1 VKAVKV
7 PTFPWNLGTSV
18 LNLELETLYVTPH
31 GISQAVHD
39 KKHESEVTGVAG
51 RLDQGIPSRVSAR
64 VATPSPY
71 KPGQLPG
78 THRRSRITQGRDKGK
93 GDHIMDNVFIGIDVS
108 KEYCDV
114 AVIPDGT
121 RKRFTND
128 EEGQE
133 AVAAFMLPL
142 KPGRIVIEATGGYEM
157 GVVRV
162 LADNLLPV
170 VAVNPR
176 QVRDFAKA
184 TGRLAKTDTI
194 DAEVLSQFARAIQP
208 DIRPLPEKEAQVFR
222 ALVARRRQ
230 LVQMLTME
238 KNRLEKSPPA
248 GSKDIRN
255 HIYYLT
261 EALKKIDR
269 DISRTIRKS
278 PLWKEKETIL
288 TSTPGIG
295 PVISCTL
302 IAALPELG
310 TLNRKEIAAL
320 VGVAPFNRDSG
331 KHRGKRTIWG
341 GRSHV
346 RATLYMG
353 TLSAIRF
360 NPVIR
365 AFYKRLVDAGKVKK
379 LAITACMRKLLTILN
394 TMMKNKTTWAEVR
407 S

>member
-1 VKAVKV
+1 
-7 PTFPWNLGTSV
+7 
-18 LNLELETLYVTPH
+18 
-31 GISQAVHD
+31 
-39 KKHESEVTGVAG
+39 
-51 RLDQGIPSRVSAR
+51 
-64 VATPSPY
+64 
-71 KPGQLPG
+71 
-78 THRRSRITQGRDKGK
+78 
-93 GDHIMDNVFIGIDVS
+93 MDDVFIGIDVS

-142 KPGRIVIEATGGYEM
+142 SPSRIVIEATGGYEM

-184 TGRLAKTDTI
+184 TGRLAKTDSI
-194 DAEVLSQFARAIQP
+194 DANVLAQFAGAIRP
-208 DIRPLPEKEAQVFR
+208 EVRPLPTKEVEMLR

-230 LVQMLTME
+230 LVQMMTME

-255 HIYYLT
+255 HIYYLA
-261 EALKKIDR
+261 EALKKIDK

-295 PVISCTL
+295 PVISRTL

-331 KHRGKRTIWG
+331 KYRGKRTIWG

-346 RATLYMG
+346 RSVLYMG
-353 TLSAIRF
+353 MLSAIRF

-365 AFYKRLVDAGKVKK
+365 VFYKRLIDAGKVKK

-394 TMMKNKTTWAEVR
+394 TMMKNKTTWAEAR

>member
-1 VKAVKV
+1 
-7 PTFPWNLGTSV
+7 
-18 LNLELETLYVTPH
+18 
-31 GISQAVHD
+31 
-39 KKHESEVTGVAG
+39 
-51 RLDQGIPSRVSAR
+51 
-64 VATPSPY
+64 
-71 KPGQLPG
+71 
-78 THRRSRITQGRDKGK
+78 
-93 GDHIMDNVFIGIDVS
+93 MDDVFIGIDVS

-121 RKRFTND
+121 RKRFAND

-133 AVAAFMLPL
+133 AVAAFVLPL
-142 KPGRIVIEATGGYEM
+142 NPGRIVIEATGGYEM
-157 GVVRV
+157 GVMRV
-162 LADNLLPV
+162 LADNQLPV

-176 QVRDFAKA
+176 QVRDYAKA

-194 DAEVLSQFARAIQP
+194 DADVLAQFAGAIKP
-208 DIRPLPEKEAQVFR
+208 EVRPLPTKEVEMLR

-302 IAALPELG
+302 VAALPELG

-341 GRSHV
+341 GRLHV
-346 RATLYMG
+346 RSVLYMG
-353 TLSAIRF
+353 ILSAIRF

-365 AFYKRLVDAGKVKK
+365 VFYKRLIDAGKVKK
-379 LAITACMRKLLTILN
+379 LAIIACMRKLLTILN
-394 TMMKNKTTWAEVR
+394 TMMKNKTTWAEAR

>member
-1 VKAVKV
+1 
-7 PTFPWNLGTSV
+7 
-18 LNLELETLYVTPH
+18 
-31 GISQAVHD
+31 
-39 KKHESEVTGVAG
+39 
-51 RLDQGIPSRVSAR
+51 
-64 VATPSPY
+64 
-71 KPGQLPG
+71 
-78 THRRSRITQGRDKGK
+78 
-93 GDHIMDNVFIGIDVS
+93 MDDVFIGIDVS

-142 KPGRIVIEATGGYEM
+142 NPGRIVVEATGGYEM

-184 TGRLAKTDTI
+184 TGRLAKTDSI
-194 DAEVLSQFARAIQP
+194 DANVLAQFAGAIRP
-208 DIRPLPEKEAQVFR
+208 EVRPLPTKEVEMLR
-222 ALVARRRQ
+222 ALVVRRRQ
-230 LVQMLTME
+230 LVQMMTME

-331 KHRGKRTIWG
+331 KYRGKRTIWG
-341 GRSHV
+341 GRAHV
-346 RATLYMG
+346 RSVLYMG
-353 TLSAIRF
+353 MLSAIRF

-365 AFYKRLVDAGKVKK
+365 VFYKRLIDAGKVKK

>member
-1 VKAVKV
+1 
-7 PTFPWNLGTSV
+7 
-18 LNLELETLYVTPH
+18 
-31 GISQAVHD
+31 
-39 KKHESEVTGVAG
+39 
-51 RLDQGIPSRVSAR
+51 
-64 VATPSPY
+64 
-71 KPGQLPG
+71 
-78 THRRSRITQGRDKGK
+78 
-93 GDHIMDNVFIGIDVS
+93 MDDVFIGIDVS

-133 AVAAFMLPL
+133 AVAAFILPL
-142 KPGRIVIEATGGYEM
+142 NPGRIVIEATGGYEM

-184 TGRLAKTDTI
+184 TGRLAKTDSI
-194 DAEVLSQFARAIQP
+194 DADVLAQFAGAIRP
-208 DIRPLPEKEAQVFR
+208 EVRPLPTKEVEMFR

-230 LVQMLTME
+230 LVQMMTME

-341 GRSHV
+341 GRAHV
-346 RATLYMG
+346 RSVLYMG
-353 TLSAIRF
+353 MLSAIRF

-365 AFYKRLVDAGKVKK
+365 VFYKRLIDAGKVKK

>member
-1 VKAVKV
+1 
-7 PTFPWNLGTSV
+7 
-18 LNLELETLYVTPH
+18 
-31 GISQAVHD
+31 
-39 KKHESEVTGVAG
+39 
-51 RLDQGIPSRVSAR
+51 
-64 VATPSPY
+64 
-71 KPGQLPG
+71 
-78 THRRSRITQGRDKGK
+78 
-93 GDHIMDNVFIGIDVS
+93 MDDVFIGIDVS

-133 AVAAFMLPL
+133 AVAAFILPL
-142 KPGRIVIEATGGYEM
+142 NPGRIVIEATGGYEM

-184 TGRLAKTDTI
+184 TGRLAKTDSI
-194 DAEVLSQFARAIQP
+194 DADVLAQFAGAIRP
-208 DIRPLPEKEAQVFR
+208 EVRPLPTKEVEMFR

-230 LVQMLTME
+230 LVQMMTME

-278 PLWKEKETIL
+278 TLWKEKETIL

-341 GRSHV
+341 GRAHV
-346 RATLYMG
+346 RSVLYMG
-353 TLSAIRF
+353 MLSAIRF

-365 AFYKRLVDAGKVKK
+365 VFYKRLIDAGKVKK

>member
-1 VKAVKV
+1 
-7 PTFPWNLGTSV
+7 
-18 LNLELETLYVTPH
+18 
-31 GISQAVHD
+31 
-39 KKHESEVTGVAG
+39 
-51 RLDQGIPSRVSAR
+51 
-64 VATPSPY
+64 
-71 KPGQLPG
+71 
-78 THRRSRITQGRDKGK
+78 
-93 GDHIMDNVFIGIDVS
+93 MDDVFIGIDVS

-142 KPGRIVIEATGGYEM
+142 NPGRIVVEATGGYEM

-184 TGRLAKTDTI
+184 TGRLAKTDSI
-194 DAEVLSQFARAIQP
+194 DADVLAQFAGAIRP
-208 DIRPLPEKEAQVFR
+208 EVRPLPTKEVEMLR

-230 LVQMLTME
+230 LVQMMTME

-331 KHRGKRTIWG
+331 KYRGKRTIWG
-341 GRSHV
+341 GRAHV
-346 RATLYMG
+346 RSVLYMG
-353 TLSAIRF
+353 MLSAIRF

-365 AFYKRLVDAGKVKK
+365 VFYKRLIDAGKVKK